1 MTKAREASD
10 SAKEENYEIVR
21 QHWLSE
27 IERLE
32 KLLEKVQKPWAL
44 IGSVYFWF
52 SHRDSNQ
59 KPIKNQEQLEIVD
72 SLEKLIKQ
80 YKEKEGLLQKELEEK
95 VAINKTLKEQLQN
108 NPGYHTL
115 EFVEEKM
122 EMKLDSFK
130 ETILTAIKELQ
141 KV

>member
-1 MTKAREASD
+1 MKSFQVKD
-10 SAKEENYEIVR
+10 
-21 QHWLSE
+21 L
-27 IERLE
+27 
-32 KLLEKVQKPWAL
+32 
-44 IGSVYFWF
+44 
-52 SHRDSNQ
+52 
-59 KPIKNQEQLEIVD
+59 IKNSVTSDAAQTETNKKNIDDAPKSVPSQTEANSKDFDNLQKKVREQ
-72 SLEKLIKQ
+72 EKLIKQ
-80 YKEKEGLLQKELEEK
+80 YKEKQGLLQKELEEK